1 MNVPFSRKILSTAV
15 ISASFAA
22 TPVYVTAQQSVLEE
36 VIVSATRRA
45 QSVQDVPYNI
55 SALTGDDLTAAGIT
69 TAVIGKGFA
78 IGSAALV
85 SLALFGAF
93 CVRANITGADIFHP
107 WVFTGLL
114 FGAMMP

>member
-69 TAVIGKGFA
+69 TATD
-78 IGSAALV
+78 
-85 SLALFGAF
+85 LFR
-93 CVRANITGADIFHP
+93 V
-107 WVFTGLL
+107 
-114 FGAMMP
+114 MPGVNFIEQGPRSGCE